1 MCAEEDARAAR
12 TTELERRVHVLE
24 AQVQSKD
31 RQIAAWKN
39 RFREDCQEMRRNRA
53 RIAELEEQLV
63 EVTEDRDG
71 FHGMT
76 IALDEQLATVT
87 TQRDEALEADAA
99 HQAELAGMT
108 AQRNHAVETLLA
120 AENQLD
126 ELALLYDG
134 LIGAHHD
141 LLHEHEELLDQHE
154 QLEHQMQ
161 QMQPQAAGA
170 DDAEEVSGVD
180 YEPPPTSSEEE
191 DAESDADSHAPP
203 A

>member
-1 MCAEEDARAAR
+1 
-12 TTELERRVHVLE
+12 
-24 AQVQSKD
+24 
-31 RQIAAWKN
+31 
-39 RFREDCQEMRRNRA
+39 
-53 RIAELEEQLV
+53 
-63 EVTEDRDG
+63 
-71 FHGMT
+71 MT

-87 TQRDEALEADAA
+87 AQRDEALEADAA
-99 HQAELAGMT
+99 HQAELTGMM

-154 QLEHQMQ
+154 QLEQQ
-161 QMQPQAAGA
+161 LQRQMQPPTAGA
-170 DDAEEVSGVD
+170 DDAEEVSGID

-191 DAESDADSHAPP
+191 DAESDADSHAPS